1 MASSQY
7 FKMVAMFPIL
17 ELAWPLFV
25 GSSYSAIDTAL
36 NPVPTTARLRRIAQ
50 GRFNPTE
57 GRCCILGAS
66 HGPVVFRLGIPFVPS
81 LEEMQA
87 GLSRID
93 ACPPRFLET
102 FWAGVACAGSAIFV
116 SAPTQAVHRTVV
128 VKERSSKRRNNQG
141 VSEKGIK
148 QEWEGAAGN
157 YIVFYIG
164 TQLLNLG
171 TYIVLVRSYSYILAR
186 GTSSVQVRVAEK
198 MLGCETCGVIS
209 GFTL

>member
-1 MASSQY
+1 MRLLNSTYLAQMASSQY

-36 NPVPTTARLRRIAQ
+36 NPVPTTVRRIAQ

-148 QEWEGAAGN
+148 QEWV
-157 YIVFYIG
+157 YTSLDDMDSICMILCIIG
-164 TQLLNLG
+164 SRGSENLLL
-171 TYIVLVRSYSYILAR
+171 
-186 GTSSVQVRVAEK
+186 
-198 MLGCETCGVIS
+198 
-209 GFTL
+209 